1 MVGYRSCFC
10 FGVGQWCTH
19 WLHCLPLNRELQ
31 EHAVIELSVCV
42 DHVIKCDGAAVFS
55 SPREPPFVCSCC
67 WESLRPVCDW
77 ITKQWHQIAVAILSL
92 QGAACYKTF
101 SLAKSE
107 SCRNARG
114 QCGVFTQFRCDVVA
128 NQCLSL
134 WVSGWTSS
142 MVLSLSKCRC
152 LASVHTD
159 GAMPILCFW
168 RDFLW
173 VYDRHY
179 KAVGANNTVLHNGQ
193 WCIFRVIVVV
203 VAKVLWVVARVRKA
217 SLCYSYP

>member
-1 MVGYRSCFC
+1 M
-10 FGVGQWCTH
+10 
-19 WLHCLPLNRELQ
+19 
-31 EHAVIELSVCV
+31 
-42 DHVIKCDGAAVFS
+42 
-55 SPREPPFVCSCC
+55 
-67 WESLRPVCDW
+67 
-77 ITKQWHQIAVAILSL
+77 KQWRQIAVAILSL
-92 QGAACYKTF
+92 QGAACCKTF

-114 QCGVFTQFRCDVVA
+114 QCGVFTRFRCDVVA

-134 WVSGWTSS
+134 WVSGWMSS
-142 MVLSLSKCRC
+142 MVLSPSKCRC

-159 GAMPILCFW
+159 GTMPILCFW

-193 WCIFRVIVVV
+193 WCIFRVSVVV
-203 VAKVLWVVARVRKA
+203 VAKVLWVVARVRKSEKQVFVILIPRY
-217 SLCYSYP
+217 SLCSSFSASCCHFNMFREKIWLLRKLIAYLFSTNHIIWGVIHLRGTNFVWFEV